1 MKQNL
6 FFRRAIVSIIGAA
19 FILWFGYWLM
29 NTLGNRETEVKQMSF
44 REAAKKVVVAPVEYK
59 SREIALSGLGKVV
72 SESAIDLIAEV
83 QGEILSGN
91 VLLKRG
97 TSFRKGQTIFRI
109 NNKEARLSL
118 YAQKS
123 NFMTSIAGVM
133 PDLRIDFPEAYPRW
147 QAYFE
152 ALTVEARLPALPEMK
167 TAKEKVFFT
176 SRNILNQFYSI
187 QSAEERLS
195 KYIVRAPFSGSIV
208 DVTQEV
214 NSVINPG
221 GRVARIA
228 RSNRL
233 ELEVP
238 FQTTDLE
245 YVKRGMEVD
254 VLSEDRTNRWRGKI
268 GRIGTSLDAATQT
281 INLYISF
288 NPGNASIFEG
298 QFLMAEIPGSKI
310 RNVMEI
316 PRNAV
321 FNRNQIYVVEDSMRL
336 VSKEIEI
343 EKINQETVLFTGVAV
358 GELIVTQPLL
368 NAYDNMPVQVID
380 EM

>member
-1 MKQNL
+1 MKKNL
-6 FFRRAIVSIIGAA
+6 FIRRTIVSILGAA
-19 FILWFGYWLM
+19 LILLLGYWLM
-29 NTLGNRETEVKQMSF
+29 DTLGSREPEVRQMSF
-44 REAAKKVVVAPVEYK
+44 REAAKKVEVAPVVYK

-83 QGEILSGN
+83 QGEILAGN

-97 TSFRKGQTIFRI
+97 TSFRKGQTLFRI
-109 NNKEARLSL
+109 DNREARLSL

-123 NFMTSIAGVM
+123 NFMTSIASVL
-133 PDLRIDFPEAYPRW
+133 PDLRIDFAEAYPRW
-147 QAYFE
+147 QSYFE
-152 ALTVEARLPALPEMK
+152 SLTVEERLPDLPEMK

-176 SRNILNQFYSI
+176 SRDILNQFYNI
-187 QSAEERLS
+187 QSAEARLA
-195 KYIVRAPFSGSIV
+195 KYVVRAPFSGSIV
-208 DVTQEV
+208 EVVQEV

-238 FQTTDLE
+238 FQTSDLE
-245 YVKRGMEVD
+245 YVKRGMQVE
-254 VLSEDRTNRWRGKI
+254 VLSEDRSNSWKGKI
-268 GRIGTSLDAATQT
+268 SRIGKSLDAATQT

-288 NPGNASIFEG
+288 NPGATTIFEG
-298 QFLMAEIPGSKI
+298 QFLMAEIPGSKV

-321 FNRNQIYVVEDSMRL
+321 FNRNQIYLVADSSRL
-336 VSKEIEI
+336 VSTQIEI
-343 EKINQETVLFTGVAV
+343 EKINQESVLFTGVAS

-368 NAYDNMPVQVID
+368 NAYDNMPVQVMD

>member
-1 MKQNL
+1 
-6 FFRRAIVSIIGAA
+6 VS
-19 FILWFGYWLM
+19 
-29 NTLGNRETEVKQMSF
+29 
-44 REAAKKVVVAPVEYK
+44 
-59 SREIALSGLGKVV
+59 
-72 SESAIDLIAEV
+72 
-83 QGEILSGN
+83 
-91 VLLKRG
+91 LKRG
-97 TSFRKGQTIFRI
+97 TSFRKGQTLFRI
-109 NNKEARLSL
+109 DNKEARLSL

-123 NFMTSIAGVM
+123 NFMTSIASVL

-147 QAYFE
+147 QTYFE

-176 SRNILNQFYSI
+176 SRDILNQFYSI
-187 QSAEERLS
+187 QSAEARLA
-195 KYIVRAPFSGSIV
+195 KYVVRAPFSGSIV
-208 DVTQEV
+208 EVVQEV

-238 FQTTDLE
+238 FQTADLE
-245 YVKRGMEVD
+245 YVKRGMQVE
-254 VLSEDRTNRWRGKI
+254 VLSEDRSNSWQGKI
-268 GRIGTSLDAATQT
+268 SRIGKSLDAATQT

-288 NPGNASIFEG
+288 NPGNATIFEG
-298 QFLMAEIPGSKI
+298 QFLMAEIPGSKV
-310 RNVMEI
+310 RNVMEV

-321 FNRNQIYVVEDSMRL
+321 FNRNRIYLVEDSTRL
-336 VSKEIEI
+336 ISTEIEI
-343 EKINQETVLFTGVAV
+343 EKINQESVLFTGVAA

-368 NAYDNMPVQVID
+368 NAYDNMPVQVMD